1 MNVVR
6 NITKNAIKHEKDQLI
21 FNELENEIEDT
32 PIKTIKSILMTWLLA
47 IHEEEPEKAI
57 ELLRKIK
64 SL

>member
-1 MNVVR
+1 MFIVR

-21 FNELENEIEDT
+21 IKELEDEIEDT
-32 PIKTIKSILMTWLLA
+32 SIRIIKSILISWLLA
-47 IHEEEPEKAI
+47 SHEEEPEKAV